1 MYIFRT
7 NRNRVLVVILY
18 CLFSLR
24 RWSSWI
30 FRLLLVQFQ
39 LLPLLVWVGMWY
51 RNFHVY
57 ICVQLLNRLSLIRI
71 TVDLYH
77 PRLSGIPWYLD
88 ALFHLTKMQLD
99 VCGRNQMVFRNRV
112 VQCPCYQISPWVVH
126 ILLLGSGVVKFPYW
140 IFTYRVSYFVYNWG
154 GYP

>member
-24 RWSSWI
+24 RWSFWI

-39 LLPLLVWVGMWY
+39 LRQLLVWVGMWY

-57 ICVQLLNRLSLIRI
+57 MCAQLLNRLSLIRI
-71 TVDLYH
+71 KVDLYH
-77 PRLSGIPWYLD
+77 LHLSGILWYLD
-88 ALFHLTKMQLD
+88 VLYYLTRKRLD
-99 VCGRNQMVFRNRV
+99 VCDRNQMVFQNRV
-112 VQCPCYQISPWVVH
+112 VRCLCFRTLFWVVH
-126 ILLLGSGVVKFPYW
+126 IFLLGSGVVKFPYW
-140 IFTYRVSYFVYNWG
+140 IFPYRVSYFVYNWE